1 VLSNLVLSCT
11 QEFKELPAL
20 HVQNIPY
27 RIDKISPSQ
36 LIMKEKTGVLGCYTG
51 LLNPDVSK
59 QLTAFIRK
67 DNVDSESNNSATK
80 YDVVN

>member
-20 HVQNIPY
+20 HVPNIPHSTG
-27 RIDKISPSQ
+27 KISPSQ
-36 LIMKEKTGVLGCYTG
+36 LIIKQETEVLGCYTG

-59 QLTAFIRK
+59 QLIAFFRK

-80 YDVVN
+80 